1 MSTTYRKHL
10 ISAFTTTLVSLLLLV
25 YPGLGQIPPSPNAS
39 SQAKFAAI
47 PVNLHT
53 GIPNI
58 QAPLMTLSGRHL
70 NVPIGL
76 SYHAGG
82 FKVQEIAGPVGLGW
96 ALNAGGVITRVVQ
109 GIPDDDTDGYS
120 GKNKWG
126 DRIVPIES
134 YEVSGE
140 FTSDLLVGYNAQSMS
155 DFSQGRVDGQP
166 DMFYFNILGRSGRFV
181 LDPDGKAVLLPHQ
194 DVEIKLTS
202 RGGSQQDGE
211 FLVWSITTEDGT
223 VFTFGAQGASEEAGA
238 AREVTT
244 AEYLVGGNLEDERT
258 ANYTSSWYL
267 SSITSPQSSEEVTF
281 AYESASNALTY
292 AYDNYVE
299 YNGVAAPCNDV
310 FSRDKITTRLTVQP
324 RRLEFVRTVLG
335 QVNFAY
341 EHERSDQPGQQAL
354 SEITLQDMLSAVKQ
368 RVRLVY
374 GTFNSCERS
383 YGVASSADFS
393 SCKRLRLD
401 RIEDT
406 TDGTL
411 PSYTFS
417 YHDDENRYLPDRAS
431 PGYDH
436 WGYANGGRGAP
447 PRSDEL
453 YEPYLSGNRTVSTT
467 FGQAYLLHRM
477 TNAQGGYTRYDY
489 EYHYRGSVANANN
502 RVGGARISRIRYYDG
517 TNETPAHETTY
528 DYYGSG
534 QALARPDYNYTL
546 TDRNSPC
553 LIVVTQ
559 AQSLVNLFDLN
570 GAAITYSKVSTEYA
584 DGGRTTHYFTSLAD
598 QEDEITPI
606 YRYFDSGEGLVLTKM
621 ASDNGPPFPPTTS
634 YAWRRGL
641 PTKREEVNSTG
652 TVVATTDYHYNFQDE
667 VSPRRTLRGLTVQ
680 AFSDTPFYG
689 FDYLMGVNTYVS
701 EPVYLKYQTDS
712 LFDQDHSERSLVT
725 RVDYDVDETY
735 LTVKNQSTMNSEGQP
750 VLTQYLRANDLKENN
765 AHGSNLLA
773 QAHMNSQVLEQSTL
787 VDGRIV
793 QKTSSSYTPEGNL
806 IVPTLVTIYPDGT
819 GTGITIDQ
827 KYDTYGNV
835 IQTQRQNDLPTAHLW
850 GYNHSL
856 KVAEVVG
863 QTYQQATN
871 GLDLSVVQG
880 NQADA
885 IRSELDKLR
894 QPNRLVTTYTYD
906 PLTGMTSETNPAG
919 ITTYYDYDDRNRL
932 QYVRDHRQQ
941 YVARY
946 QYRYRGQPE

>member
-1 MSTTYRKHL
+1 MYMSTTYRKHL
-10 ISAFTTTLVSLLLLV
+10 ISAFTTTLVSLLLLF

-39 SQAKFAAI
+39 SQAKFAAV

-58 QAPLMTLSGRHL
+58 QAPLMTLPGRHL
-70 NVPIGL
+70 NIPIGL

-109 GIPDDDTDGYS
+109 GIPDDEPDGYS

-140 FTSDLLVGYNAQSMS
+140 FTSDLLVGYNAASMS

-181 LDPDGKAVLLPHQ
+181 LDPDGTAVLLPHQ

-238 AREVTT
+238 AREETT
-244 AEYLVGGNLEDERT
+244 VEHFVEGNLEDERT
-258 ANYTSSWYL
+258 TTYTSSWYL

-324 RRLEFVRTVLG
+324 RRLQFVRTVLG
-335 QVNFAY
+335 QVNFTY
-341 EHERSDQPGQQAL
+341 KHERSDQPDQQAL
-354 SEITLQDMLSAVKQ
+354 SEVILRDARFTVKQ
-368 RVRLVY
+368 RIQLAY
-374 GTFNSCERS
+374 GSFNSCEQIFGRA
-383 YGVASSADFS
+383 GVDLPG
-393 SCKRLRLD
+393 CRRLRLNS
-401 RIEDT
+401 IEDV

-411 PSYTFS
+411 PLYTFS
-417 YHDDENRYLPDRAS
+417 YYDDENRYLPHRDS

-447 PRSDEL
+447 PNTQEL
-453 YEPYLSGNRTVSTT
+453 YEPYFSESRRASAT
-467 FGQAYLLHRM
+467 FGQAYLLRQM

-489 EYHYRGSVANANN
+489 ENHYQGSDPNK
-502 RVGGARISRIRYYDG
+502 RVGGARIHRIRHYDG
-517 TNETPAHETTY
+517 ISDNPAHETTY
-528 DYYGSG
+528 NYHGSG
-534 QALARPDYNYTL
+534 QALATPDYRYTL
-546 TDRNSPC
+546 NDRNSPC
-553 LIVVTQ
+553 LIAVTQ

-570 GAAITYSKVSTEYA
+570 GAAISYGQVSTEYA
-584 DGGRTTHYFTSLAD
+584 DGSRSTHYFTSLAD
-598 QEDEITPI
+598 QKDEITPI

-667 VSPRRTLRGLTVQ
+667 VSPRRTLRGITVQ
-680 AFSDTPFYG
+680 AFSDTYYG
-689 FDYLMGVNTYVS
+689 FDYLMGVNTYTS
-701 EPVYLKYQTDS
+701 EPVYLKYQTES
-712 LFDQDHSERSLVT
+712 LFDQDHSERALVT

-735 LTVKNQSTMNSEGQP
+735 LTVKSQTTTNSEGQE
-750 VLTQYLRANDLKENN
+750 VVTQYLRANDLKESN

-787 VDGRIV
+787 VDGRVV
-793 QKTSSSYTPEGNL
+793 QKTSSSYTPEGDL

-819 GTGITIDQ
+819 GAGITIQ
-827 KYDTYGNV
+827 QEYNVHGNV
-835 IQTQRQNDLPTAHLW
+835 IQTQRQNDLPTAHIW

-863 QTYQQATN
+863 QTYQQAAS

-885 IRSELDKLR
+885 IHSELDKLR

-919 ITTYYDYDDRNRL
+919 ITTHYDYDDRNRL

>member
-1 MSTTYRKHL
+1 MHMSTTYRKHL
-10 ISAFTTTLVSLLLLV
+10 IGIFTATLVSLLLLV

-39 SQAKFAAI
+39 SQAKFAAV

-58 QAPLMTLSGRHL
+58 QAPLMTLPGRHL

-82 FKVQEIAGPVGLGW
+82 FKVQEMAGPVGLGW

-109 GIPDDDTDGYS
+109 GIPDDEPDGYS
-120 GKNKWG
+120 GKNKRG
-126 DRIVPIES
+126 SGIVPIES

-155 DFSQGRVDGQP
+155 DFSQGRWDGQP

-202 RGGSQQDGE
+202 RGGSQQDGK
-211 FLVWSITTEDGT
+211 FLIWSITTEDGT

-238 AREVTT
+238 AREETT

-267 SSITSPQSSEEVTF
+267 SSITSPQRSEEVTF

-292 AYDNYVE
+292 TYDNYVE

-341 EHERSDQPGQQAL
+341 EHDRTDQPGQQAL
-354 SEITLQDMLSAVKQ
+354 SEITLRDARSTVKQ
-368 RVRLVY
+368 RVRLGY
-374 GTFNSCERS
+374 G
-383 YGVASSADFS
+383 AFS
-393 SCKRLRLD
+393 SRALNTSIAGPSDPGYKRLRLN
-401 RIEDT
+401 RVEDI

-411 PSYTFS
+411 PIYTFS
-417 YHDDENRYLPDRAS
+417 YWDDENRFLPHRMS
-431 PGYDH
+431 PNYDP
-436 WGYANGGRGAP
+436 WGYAKEKSGLQDGSPDEYLTENRG
-447 PRSDEL
+447 
-453 YEPYLSGNRTVSTT
+453 VSTT
-467 FGQAYLLHRM
+467 FGQAYLLQQM
-477 TNAQGGYTRYDY
+477 TNSQGGYTRYDY
-489 EYHYRGSVANANN
+489 EYHYQGSNTSAG
-502 RVGGARISRIRYYDG
+502 VGGARINSIRHHDG
-517 TNETPAHETTY
+517 TSDDPAHETIY
-528 DYYGSG
+528 DYHNSG
-534 QALARPDYNYTL
+534 QALATPSFRYTL
-546 TDRNSPC
+546 SDRNSPC

-570 GAAITYSKVSTEYA
+570 GAAITYSKVSTAYA

-701 EPVYLKYQTDS
+701 EPVYLKYQTES
-712 LFDQDHSERSLVT
+712 LFDQDHSERALVT

-735 LTVKNQSTMNSEGQP
+735 LTVKSQTITNSEEQE
-750 VLTQYLRANDLKENN
+750 VVTQYLRANDLKESST
-765 AHGSNLLA
+765 HGSNLLA
-773 QAHMNSQVLEQSTL
+773 QAHMNSQVLEQSTS
-787 VDGRIV
+787 VDGQVV
-793 QKTSSSYTPEGNL
+793 QKSSSSYTPEGNL

-819 GTGITIDQ
+819 GAGITIEQ
-827 KYDTYGNV
+827 EYDVHGNV

-863 QTYQQATN
+863 QTYQQATS
-871 GLDLSVVQG
+871 GLNLSVVQG